1 MTTMEQRI
9 VDQFKKL
16 DASAQQR
23 VMQSLQDT
31 NEVQHPFDFL
41 SWQKK
46 IQTIANHI
54 TPGPSVDEMLEDIRA
69 GKE

>member
-1 MTTMEQRI
+1 MTTIEQRI

-46 IQTIANHI
+46 SKQ
-54 TPGPSVDEMLEDIRA
+54 
-69 GKE
+69 